1 MFRDESGDAEARFRH
16 LKGVIDAICEKVGL
30 PALEWNRGG
39 DPWLE
44 DSAGAVLKTTD
55 GKTIGMAGLVSKEVG
70 ARWDLGPEVAAAE
83 LDIDIASEAAVTRF
97 EELARYPSIV
107 MDMTVEHGE
116 DLCYAE
122 LESAAR
128 DLVGPWVEDLSYVT
142 QFKPESTP
150 RVVRTTRRGLAEK
163 LGVGFA

>member
-1 MFRDESGDAEARFRH
+1 M
-16 LKGVIDAICEKVGL
+16 
-30 PALEWNRGG
+30 
-39 DPWLE
+39 E

-83 LDIDIASEAAVTRF
+83 LDIDIASEPAVTRF

-150 RVVRTTRRGLAEK
+150 RVVRTTLRLVYRHPERSLTQEEVNATQDELRRGLAEK